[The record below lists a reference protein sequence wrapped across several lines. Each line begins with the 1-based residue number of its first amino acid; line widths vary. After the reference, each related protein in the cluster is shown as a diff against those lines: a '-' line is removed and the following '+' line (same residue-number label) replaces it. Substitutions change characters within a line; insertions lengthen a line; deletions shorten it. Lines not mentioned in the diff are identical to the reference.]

1 MKIQHASTICMVV
14 IIHMLE
20 RIPELKI
27 KLKAAIKNNVQL
39 LSTMPLTE
47 GYNIAQS
54 KKNDITKTLR
64 ICLKSTTQ

>member
-1 MKIQHASTICMVV
+1 MPQRFAWLLLYICWREF
-14 IIHMLE
+14 HS
-20 RIPELKI
+20 ELKI